1 MTTGKRYIN
10 HNTDLRVFCT
20 WSRTAAPATAET
32 DSRCPAGCTR
42 SWVEEDGSV
51 IETSA
56 GVPLA
61 AEIAYLEWQLASGDI
76 ATVSEWA
83 RAIEQL
89 MVDRREKGLV

>member
-20 WSRTAAPATAET
+20 WSRTPAPATAET
-32 DSRCPAGCTR
+32 DSRCPAECTR

-61 AEIAYLEWQLASGDI
+61 AEIAYLDWQFAEGEI
-76 ATVSEWA
+76 PTVGEWA
-83 RAIEQL
+83 REVEKL